1 MKIREMIGDDVDA
14 VAELDKKCFEVPW
27 SRQAFQDEIENKI
40 AVYFVAEENGEVVGY
55 CGYWQVAGEG
65 DITNIAVLPKYRRK
79 GIGGR
84 LIERL
89 IESACELELGCLTL
103 EVRKSNDA
111 AKNLY
116 KKYGF
121 ELIGERIR
129 YYSDNNENA
138 LIMMKRL

>member
-1 MKIREMIGDDVDA
+1 MKIREMICDDVDA

-40 AVYFVAEENGEVVGY
+40 AVYFVAEENSEVVGY

-89 IESACELELGCLTL
+89 IESACELELDCLTL

-121 ELIGERIR
+121 EMIGERIR

-138 LIMMKRL
+138 MIMMKRL